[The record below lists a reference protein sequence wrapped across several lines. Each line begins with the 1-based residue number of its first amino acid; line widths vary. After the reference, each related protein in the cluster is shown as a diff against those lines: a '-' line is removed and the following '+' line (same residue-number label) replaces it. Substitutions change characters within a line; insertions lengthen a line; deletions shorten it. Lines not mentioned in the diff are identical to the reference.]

1 MICLPQ
7 EVVNYIHSFNE
18 TTKINYKICL
28 IELLETIKQKNNYKN
43 VLKHI
48 YFLKNGPIHSL
59 PRILK
64 PNVKFYIFINKLR
77 AF

>member
-1 MICLPQ
+1 MICLPR
-7 EVVNYIHSFNE
+7 EVVDYIHLFNDI
-18 TTKINYKICL
+18 TKINYKICL
-28 IELLETIKQKNNYKN
+28 IELLEKIKQKNNYKN

-48 YFLKNGPIHSL
+48 SFLKNGPIHSL